1 MMNTNKGITIDNV
14 MDCLNCTRSYVYKLV
29 RRNELE
35 MIENSYPIRIEVDS
49 IITKIRRL
57 YPWIV
62 NSCIS
67 SLHYNLKQ
75 LELKYS

>member
-1 MMNTNKGITIDNV
+1 MMNTTRGITIDNV

-35 MIENSYPIRIEVDS
+35 VIENSYPIRIEVDS

-62 NSCIS
+62 DSCIS
-67 SLHYNLKQ
+67 GLHYNLKQ
-75 LELKYS
+75 LELKYT